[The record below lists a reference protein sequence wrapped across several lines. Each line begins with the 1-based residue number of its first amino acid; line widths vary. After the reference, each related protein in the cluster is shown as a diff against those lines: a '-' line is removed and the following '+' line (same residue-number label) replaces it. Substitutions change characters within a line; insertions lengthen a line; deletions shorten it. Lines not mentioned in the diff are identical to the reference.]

1 MLGTIRKI
9 RERRTPGYLEE
20 KMKERKITGNRDE
33 KEKSRELTPAEEKRL
48 RRFEELSDSLIGQ
61 GYRRVELTVSIVK
74 ANIFAVVLLIPLL
87 IVGGGLFFLR
97 NHSMIGGLGKM
108 NPLLFVVLFFA
119 MIVVHEL
126 IHGLSW
132 SLFAEN
138 RWKDIEF
145 GFMKQYLTPYCT
157 CGVPLKKGAYIF
169 GALMPL
175 VLLGILPMIVG
186 ILWGHFGLLL
196 LGIIMADSAAGDILI
211 VWKILRYRSD
221 AETIVYIDHPTQ
233 AGGVIFE
240 K

>member
-1 MLGTIRKI
+1 
-9 RERRTPGYLEE
+9 
-20 KMKERKITGNRDE
+20 MKERKITGNRDE

-48 RRFEELSDSLIGQ
+48 LRFEELSDRLIGQ

-87 IVGGGLFFLR
+87 IAGGGLFFLR
-97 NHSMIGGLGKM
+97 NHSMSGGLGKM
-108 NPLLFVVLFFA
+108 NPLLFAALFFA

-186 ILWGHFGLLL
+186 ILADNLGLLL
-196 LGIIMADSAAGDILI
+196 LGVILADAAAGDILI
-211 VWKILRYRSD
+211 VWKILRYRSE
-221 AETIVYIDHPTQ
+221 AGTVVYIDHPTQ

>member
-1 MLGTIRKI
+1 
-9 RERRTPGYLEE
+9 
-20 KMKERKITGNRDE
+20 MKERKITGNRDE

-48 RRFEELSDSLIGQ
+48 LRFEELSDRLIGQ

-87 IVGGGLFFLR
+87 IAGVGLFFLR
-97 NHSMIGGLGKM
+97 NHSMSGGLGKM
-108 NPLLFVVLFFA
+108 NPLLFAVLFFA

-157 CGVPLKKGAYIF
+157 CAVPLGKGAYIF

-186 ILWGHFGLLL
+186 ILADNLGLLL
-196 LGIIMADSAAGDILI
+196 LGVILADAAAGDILI
-211 VWKILRYRSD
+211 VWKILRYRSE
-221 AETIVYIDHPTQ
+221 AGTVVYIDHPTQ

>member
-1 MLGTIRKI
+1 MFQK
-9 RERRTPGYLEE
+9 E
-20 KMKERKITGNRDE
+20 KMKERKIAGNRDE

-48 RRFEELSDSLIGQ
+48 LRFEELSDRLIGQ

-87 IVGGGLFFLR
+87 IAGGGLFFLR
-97 NHSMIGGLGKM
+97 NQSMSGGLGKM
-108 NPLLFVVLFFA
+108 NPLLFAALFFA

-138 RWKDIEF
+138 HWKDIEF

-157 CGVPLKKGAYIF
+157 CGVPLKKGSYIF
-169 GALMPL
+169 GALTPL
-175 VLLGILPMIVG
+175 VLLGILPMIAG
-186 ILWGHFGLLL
+186 ILTNSLGLLL
-196 LGIIMADSAAGDILI
+196 LGVIMADAAAGDILI
-211 VWKILRYRSD
+211 VWKILRYRSE
-221 AETIVYIDHPTQ
+221 AGTIVYIDHPTQ